1 MALVDYGAGRENIGS
16 LYSNLRQAIANKG
29 AAENLQAERDI
40 ERRGLFGTGI
50 SASDLKGMSDVGLGI
65 AQFG

>member
-16 LYSNLRQAIANKG
+16 LYSNLRQAIADKG
-29 AAENLQAERDI
+29 RAENLQAARDI

-50 SASDLKGMSDVGLGI
+50 SASDLKGMSDVGV
-65 AQFG
+65 